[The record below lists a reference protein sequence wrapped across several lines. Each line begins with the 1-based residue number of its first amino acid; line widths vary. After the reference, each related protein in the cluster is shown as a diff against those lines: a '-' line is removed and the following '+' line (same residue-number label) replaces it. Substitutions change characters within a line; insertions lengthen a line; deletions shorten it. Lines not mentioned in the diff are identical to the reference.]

1 MKREWITPLTVGAFL
16 LTAVTGVLLFFHVGM
31 GMNKL
36 AHQWVSLLLTAV
48 VILHIVI
55 NFQVLK
61 KYLAQRKGQVVVGLF
76 VLLLG
81 LSFLPLG
88 PRQEP
93 SFAPS
98 VRALAQVPL
107 NTLAQVAGSTPEQL
121 MDRLQQKGLAVQS
134 DQQSLRELVGND
146 LRRQVHLLKFVLET
160 P

>member
-1 MKREWITPLTVGAFL
+1 MQREWITPITVGAFL

-36 AHQWVSLLLTAV
+36 AHQWVSLILTAV
-48 VILHIVI
+48 VVVHMAI
-55 NFQVLK
+55 NLNVLK
-61 KYLAQRKGQVVVGLF
+61 KYLSQRKGQVLVGVF

-88 PRQEP
+88 QRQEP

-107 NTLAQVAGSTPEQL
+107 NTLAQVAGTTSEQIIE
-121 MDRLQQKGLAVQS
+121 RLQQAGLAVQS

-146 LRRQVHLLKFVLET
+146 LRRQVHVLRFVLDS